1 MNCARPTSVA
11 AVGNAP
17 FSVAFAFGM
26 ARASMTVECTAQS
39 ARDALSLRPPQ
50 ALSPARKA
58 EDPDQVFRHEIMAEQ
73 ASSLGA
79 AGRRV
84 EATLSRLRDYDS
96 GRLAGVT
103 RDTLLT
109 DAAYAV
115 WSFFVQR
122 ELMGL
127 RHQAEVI
134 RQYAIPKDV
143 LVRVGQ
149 SPRKP

>member
-1 MNCARPTSVA
+1 
-11 AVGNAP
+11 
-17 FSVAFAFGM
+17 
-26 ARASMTVECTAQS
+26 
-39 ARDALSLRPPQ
+39 
-50 ALSPARKA
+50 
-58 EDPDQVFRHEIMAEQ
+58 MAEQ

-84 EATLSRLRDYDS
+84 EASLFRLQDFDS
-96 GRLAGVT
+96 GKRSGVA
-103 RDTLLT
+103 RDTLLSE
-109 DAAYAV
+109 AAYAV

-134 RQYAIPKDV
+134 RQYGIPKDV

-149 SPRKP
+149 SPRKA

>member
-1 MNCARPTSVA
+1 M
-11 AVGNAP
+11 
-17 FSVAFAFGM
+17 
-26 ARASMTVECTAQS
+26 
-39 ARDALSLRPPQ
+39 SLRAPQ
-50 ALSPARKA
+50 NLSSSRKA
-58 EDPDQVFRHEIMAEQ
+58 EDPDQVFRHEILAEQ

-84 EATLSRLRDYDS
+84 EATLSKIREFD
-96 GRLAGVT
+96 AGKT
-103 RDTLLT
+103 TGASRETLLAE
-109 DAAYAV
+109 AAYAV

-134 RQYAIPKDV
+134 RQYEIPKDV

-149 SPRKP
+149 SPRKA